1 MELKP
6 SRPVKE
12 SFPPATVLVMAASR
26 KGVDDPVARLQG
38 KSHKCLVEIDGQV
51 MLERVLDALID
62 SDCFNRIYVSVEDEA
77 ILRATPRMDAWFR
90 EGRVALVRSSG
101 NLADSVL
108 SAVDVIPNP
117 LPLIITTG
125 DNALHTPELIRD
137 FMRAFW
143 TRDEDVSLAF
153 TRDDVVL
160 RDYPESGLAFHRLK
174 DGGYSACN
182 LYGLRRERALSAVRV
197 FESGGQ
203 FGKRH
208 KRILKAFGVTPFIL
222 YKLKLT
228 GLAGLIAV
236 IGRKLR
242 VSIDPVL
249 LEYPFG
255 PIDVDNKHSFDITE
269 ETLRKRREAAETV
282 AVS

>member
-1 MELKP
+1 MTP
-6 SRPVKE
+6 RPLPD

-26 KGVDDPVARLQG
+26 KGVNDPVALLQN

-51 MLERVLDALID
+51 MLERVLEALID
-62 SDCFNRIYVSVEDEA
+62 SGCFSRIYVSVEEET
-77 ILRATPRMDAWFR
+77 ILRATTRMSAWVD
-90 EGRVALVRSSG
+90 EGRVAFVRSSG

-108 SAVDVIPNP
+108 SAVDVIPDP

-137 FMRAFW
+137 FMTAFW
-143 TRDEDVSLAF
+143 TRDEDVALAF

-160 RDYPESGLAFHRLK
+160 RDYANSGLAFHMLK

-182 LYGLRRERALSAVRV
+182 LYALRREKSLSAVRV

-228 GLAGLIAV
+228 GLDGLIKV
-236 IGRKLR
+236 IGLKLR
-242 VSIDPVL
+242 VTIDPVL
-249 LEYPFG
+249 LQYPYG
-255 PIDVDNKHSFDITE
+255 PIDVDNKNSFDITE
-269 ETLRKRREAAETV
+269 ETLRKRRLAAETSR
-282 AVS
+282 AS

>member
-1 MELKP
+1 MS
-6 SRPVKE
+6 SRPVPE

-26 KGVDDPVARLQG
+26 RGVNDPVAQLQN

-51 MLERVLDALID
+51 MLERVIEALID
-62 SDCFNRIYVSVEDEA
+62 SDCFNRIYVSVESED
-77 ILRATPRMDAWFR
+77 ILRATPRMSGWVD
-90 EGRVALVRSSG
+90 EGRVSFVRSSG

-143 TRDEDVSLAF
+143 TRDEDVSVAF

-160 RDYPESGLAFHRLK
+160 RDYANSGLAFHMLK

-182 LYGLRRERALSAVRV
+182 LYALRRERSLSAVRV

-208 KRILKAFGVTPFIL
+208 KRILKAFGITPFIV
-222 YKLKLT
+222 YKLKLM
-228 GLAGLIAV
+228 GLAGLIGL
-236 IGRKLR
+236 IGRNLK
-242 VSIDPVL
+242 VSVDPVL
-249 LEYPFG
+249 LGYPYG
-255 PIDVDNKHSFDITE
+255 PIDVDNKNSFEITE
-269 ETLRKRREAAETV
+269 ATLKKRRAASEQ
-282 AVS
+282 AKAS

>member
-1 MELKP
+1 MTP
-6 SRPVKE
+6 RPLPD

-26 KGVDDPVARLQG
+26 KGVNDPVALLQN

-51 MLERVLDALID
+51 MLERVLEALID
-62 SDCFNRIYVSVEDEA
+62 SGCFSRIYVSVEEEN
-77 ILRATPRMDAWFR
+77 ILRATPRMSAWVD
-90 EGRVALVRSSG
+90 EGRVAFVRSSG

-108 SAVDVIPNP
+108 SAVDVIPDP

-137 FMRAFW
+137 FMTAFW
-143 TRDEDVSLAF
+143 TRDEDVALAF

-160 RDYPESGLAFHRLK
+160 RDYANSGLAFHMLK

-182 LYGLRRERALSAVRV
+182 LYALRREKSLSAVRV

-228 GLAGLIAV
+228 GLEGLIKV

-242 VSIDPVL
+242 VTIDPVL
-249 LEYPFG
+249 LQYPYG
-255 PIDVDNKHSFDITE
+255 PIDVDNKNSFDITE
-269 ETLRKRREAAETV
+269 ETLRKRRLAAET
-282 AVS
+282 AKAS

>member
-1 MELKP
+1 MTP
-6 SRPVKE
+6 RPLPD

-26 KGVDDPVARLQG
+26 KGVNDPVALLQN

-51 MLERVLDALID
+51 MLERVLEALID
-62 SDCFNRIYVSVEDEA
+62 SGCFSRIYVSVEEEN
-77 ILRATPRMDAWFR
+77 ILRATPRMSAWVD
-90 EGRVALVRSSG
+90 EGRVAFVRSSG

-137 FMRAFW
+137 FMTAFW
-143 TRDEDVSLAF
+143 TRDEDVALAF

-160 RDYPESGLAFHRLK
+160 RDYANSGLAFHMLK

-182 LYGLRRERALSAVRV
+182 LYALRREKSLSAVRV

-228 GLAGLIAV
+228 GLDGLIKV

-242 VSIDPVL
+242 VTIDPVL
-249 LEYPFG
+249 LQYPYG
-255 PIDVDNKHSFDITE
+255 PIDVDNKNSFDITE
-269 ETLRKRREAAETV
+269 ETLRKRRNKTG
-282 AVS
+282 

>member
-1 MELKP
+1 M
-6 SRPVKE
+6 E
-12 SFPPATVLVMAASR
+12 SFPPATALVMAASR
-26 KGVDDPVARLQG
+26 KGVNDPVALLQN

-51 MLERVLDALID
+51 MLERVLEALID
-62 SDCFNRIYVSVEDEA
+62 SECFNRIFVSVEEED
-77 ILRATPRMDAWFR
+77 ILRATPRMEEWLH
-90 EGRVALVRSSG
+90 EGRIAFVRSSG

-108 SAVDVIPNP
+108 SAVDIISDP

-160 RDYPESGLAFHRLK
+160 RDYANSGLAFHQLK

-182 LYGLRRERALSAVRV
+182 LYGLRREKSLKAVRV

-208 KRILKAFGVTPFIL
+208 KRILKAFGVMPFIL
-222 YKLKLT
+222 YKLKLAD
-228 GLAGLIAV
+228 LHGLINT
-236 IGRKLR
+236 IGRKLK

-249 LEYPFG
+249 LDYPYG
-255 PIDVDNKHSFDITE
+255 PIDVDNKNSFEITE
-269 ETLRKRREAAETV
+269 ETLRKRRQAAPI
-282 AVS
+282 AAS

>member
-1 MELKP
+1 MQQ
-6 SRPVKE
+6 RPTPE

-26 KGVDDPVARLQG
+26 KGVDDPVARLQD

-51 MLERVLDALID
+51 MLERVIEALVD
-62 SDCFNRIYVSVEDEA
+62 SDCFNRIYVSVESED
-77 ILRATPRMDAWFR
+77 ILRATPRMAGWVDA
-90 EGRVALVRSSG
+90 GRVGFVRSSG

-160 RDYPESGLAFHRLK
+160 RDYAHSGLAFHMLK

-182 LYGLRRERALSAVRV
+182 LYGLRREKALSAVRV

-228 GLAGLIAV
+228 GLAGLIRV
-236 IGRKLR
+236 IGRKLK

-249 LEYPFG
+249 LDYPYG
-255 PIDVDNKHSFDITE
+255 PIDVDNKHSFDLTE
-269 ETLRKRREAAETV
+269 DTLRRRRGAA
-282 AVS
+282 AQAS

>member
-1 MELKP
+1 MS
-6 SRPVKE
+6 SRPLHE

-26 KGVDDPVARLQG
+26 RGENDPVALLQN

-51 MLERVLDALID
+51 MLERVVEVLID
-62 SDCFNRIYVSVEDEA
+62 SECFNRIYVSVESED
-77 ILRATPRMDAWFR
+77 ILRATPRMTAWLE
-90 EGRVALVRSSG
+90 EGRMSFVRSSG

-143 TRDEDVSLAF
+143 THDEDVSLAF

-160 RDYPESGLAFHRLK
+160 RDYGNSGLAFHMLK

-182 LYGLRRERALSAVRV
+182 LYALRRERSLSAVRV
-197 FESGGQ
+197 FETGGQ

-208 KRILKAFGVTPFIL
+208 KRILKAFGVTPFIV
-222 YKLKLT
+222 YKLKLM
-228 GLAGLIAV
+228 GLHGLITL

-242 VSIDPVL
+242 VTIDPVL
-249 LEYPFG
+249 LDYPFG
-255 PIDVDNKHSFDITE
+255 PIDVDNKHSFDLTE
-269 ETLRKRREAAETV
+269 TTLRKRRGAEAKA
-282 AVS
+282 S